1 MKGDLVESVR
11 KGDRVIERR
20 LNPVRVYTA
29 PDGSSLTL
37 HGRSLMLVR
46 NVGHLMT
53 IDAILDRDG
62 KEVPEDIL
70 DALFTALIAKHD
82 LLRTAGLRNSRA
94 GSVYLVK
101 PKKNGRASC
110 RERVCEY
117 VQNSVVAGAYK
128 KKDKKNKG

>member
-62 KEVPEDIL
+62 KEVPEGIL

-94 GSVYLVK
+94 GSVYIVK
-101 PKKNGRASC
+101 PKMHGPKEDRKST
-110 RERVCEY
+110 RL
-117 VQNSVVAGAYK
+117 NSSH
-128 KKDKKNKG
+128 